1 MNIDVREYLRVNPIS
16 VHELSLSDNSTD
28 CFLFFPNNSAQRG
41 YRASTLKEL
50 FRALQMS
57 ILGNLLNYTSDPP
70 KIKDPTNKPATISD
84 DQFKNYVRRKVVEEF
99 MSIFDDKL

>member
-1 MNIDVREYLRVNPIS
+1 
-16 VHELSLSDNSTD
+16 
-28 CFLFFPNNSAQRG
+28 
-41 YRASTLKEL
+41 
-50 FRALQMS
+50 MS

-84 DQFKNYVRRKVVEEF
+84 DQFKNYVRRSVVEEF